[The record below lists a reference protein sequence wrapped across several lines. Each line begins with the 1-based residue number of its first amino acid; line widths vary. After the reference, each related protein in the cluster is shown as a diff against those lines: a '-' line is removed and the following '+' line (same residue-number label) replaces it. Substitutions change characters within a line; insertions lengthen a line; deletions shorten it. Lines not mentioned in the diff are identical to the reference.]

1 MLELTEGHPHTYLWA
16 APLTD
21 EGTKHQAGSESFR
34 VTQLVCSGTR
44 LQNQTVLALSP
55 ILLLNT
61 ELTMSGIQALSW
73 AFPKHIF
80 IKLSQHL
87 GTCGERCSDGLGW
100 VSNFCLPATL
110 SSLLCMA
117 IAGSA
122 LQAPSVFCTVL
133 YARRHSELV
142 LWVFSRVHCFRG
154 FPQPG
159 WFLCG
164 TPSLP
169 MGVPVLTAIQPMAPS
184 LPTGFSGCLSLAK
197 VIGKPY

>member
-1 MLELTEGHPHTYLWA
+1 
-16 APLTD
+16 
-21 EGTKHQAGSESFR
+21 
-34 VTQLVCSGTR
+34 
-44 LQNQTVLALSP
+44 
-55 ILLLNT
+55 
-61 ELTMSGIQALSW
+61 MSGIQALSW

-169 MGVPVLTAIQPMAPS
+169 PYGSSCAYSNPAHGSKPANRVFWVLVLGQSYWQALLIH
-184 LPTGFSGCLSLAK
+184 LSTRSEISAK
-197 VIGKPY
+197 R